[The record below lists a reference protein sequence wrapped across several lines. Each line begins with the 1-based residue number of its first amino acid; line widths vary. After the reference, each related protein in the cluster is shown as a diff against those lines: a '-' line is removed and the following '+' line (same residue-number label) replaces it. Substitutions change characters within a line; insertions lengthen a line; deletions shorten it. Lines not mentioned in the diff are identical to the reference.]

1 MIGLIIDIASL
12 VIITL
17 IVLWG
22 IWTAIKYFWPSA
34 EATTAGQLVGKLT
47 DTTQAYTMYGLLETM
62 KIDNKVKAD
71 ANALGA
77 IAYLQSV
84 VLRGVASDWTKPVAP
99 SNVTVREGSTE
110 ENPADANAN
119 SIDWSPP
126 DES

>member
-1 MIGLIIDIASL
+1 MLGSIIDIATL
-12 VIITL
+12 CIIALL
-17 IVLWG
+17 IVWG
-22 IWTAIKYFWPSA
+22 VWYAIKYVWTGAETTSA
-34 EATTAGQLVGKLT
+34 GLLVGKIT

-62 KIDNKVKAD
+62 KLDNKVKAD

-84 VLRGVASDWTKPVAP
+84 VLQGVAKDWTKKKPTDVSGP
-99 SNVTVREGSTE
+99 TID

-119 SIDWSPP
+119 SINWSPS

>member
-1 MIGLIIDIASL
+1 MIGLIID
-12 VIITL
+12 VVTL
-17 IVLWG
+17 IVIALVL
-22 IWTAIKYFWPSA
+22 IWVACYLVRYFWPAA
-34 EATTAGQLVGKLT
+34 EATTAGQFVGKLT

-84 VLRGVASDWTKPVAP
+84 VLRGVANDWTTNKPLEIP
-99 SNVTVREGSTE
+99 GVTGE

-126 DES
+126 Q